1 MARRLGGRAVTSG
14 AATPAT
20 WAAMLAEMIRDQGR
34 EPMLAELEDGAWQPT
49 SWRAF
54 GEARCRIALA
64 AIGQGFG
71 HGDIGCILGATSGDW
86 LTIDAGL
93 VSIGM
98 ISAGVYPT
106 EPPERLAYI
115 LNDSGA
121 RLLFVDSEIQLAK
134 ARAVADI
141 CPALQLVVTVGF
153 RSADGE
159 REGEVALADWLDR
172 HPADPSAFDAASA
185 RVEPG
190 DGAILIYTSGTT
202 GPPKGA
208 LISQGAIAWQVDH
221 SARLYFPERGWV
233 RPAFLPLCHI
243 GERYFTF
250 FGMRGGAVAHM
261 VPEPSTLGALLPG
274 IRPQFILA
282 VPRVYEKLREAFAA
296 LSADLGIA
304 GLDGALSRG
313 FAIAA
318 QHLSGAD
325 VPVTLDHRPAADARA
340 LLAAR
345 RAIGLDRAELLVSGG
360 ASFAP
365 DLLRWFLALGIPML
379 EMYGMSETGTI
390 ASNLPGAIRE
400 ASVGPVC
407 DFAEVAIRPD
417 GQIAVRGPGLFNRY
431 WNKPEAT
438 ASAFDGD
445 WFLTGDIGRLD
456 DQGHLRIVGRL
467 KDIFITSGGK
477 NIAPAEIEARLR
489 HSPFIQDAAA
499 IGDGRKFVSALLII
513 DEAAVRRALDVT
525 GDLAQLARNPD
536 ALALLEAEV
545 AAANATLS
553 HVEQVKRFRI
563 LPRALGADSPEL
575 TPTLKLKRA
584 ALFESFAD
592 LIEEIYAP

>member
-1 MARRLGGRAVTSG
+1 MGGRAVT
-14 AATPAT
+14 AATRMPAT
-20 WAAMLAEMIRDQGR
+20 WAAMLSEMIRDHGD
-34 EPMLAELEDGAWQPT
+34 EPIYAELREDAWHPT
-49 SWRAF
+49 DWHMF
-54 GEARCRIALA
+54 GDARRTVALA
-64 AIGQGFG
+64 ALGDGFG
-71 HGDIGCILGATSGDW
+71 HGDVGCILGATSGDW
-86 LTIDAGL
+86 LTIDAAL

-121 RLLFVDSEIQLAK
+121 RLLFVDSEIQLEK
-134 ARAVADI
+134 ARAVAAI
-141 CPALQLVVTVGF
+141 CPALQRIVTVGF
-153 RSADGE
+153 RSTGGA
-159 REGEVALADWLDR
+159 REGEMAFADWLGR
-172 HPADPSAFDAASA
+172 SPAEPAAFDAACA
-185 RVEPG
+185 RVEPD

-208 LISQGAIAWQVDH
+208 LISQGAIAWQVGH

-261 VPEPSTLGALLPG
+261 VTEAGALGALLPG

-282 VPRVYEKLREAFAA
+282 VPRVYEKLREAFTA
-296 LSADLGIA
+296 LSPALGIA
-304 GLDGALSRG
+304 GLDDALSRG
-313 FAIAA
+313 FDIAA
-318 QHLSGAD
+318 DHLAGAD
-325 VPVTLDHRPAADARA
+325 IPLTLDQRPVADADA
-340 LLAAR
+340 LRAAR
-345 RAIGLDRAELLVSGG
+345 RALGLDRAELLVSGG

-400 ASVGPVC
+400 ASVGRVC

-417 GQIAVRGPGLFNRY
+417 GEIAVRGPGLFSHY
-431 WNKPEAT
+431 WNKPDAT
-438 ASAFDGD
+438 AAAFDGD
-445 WFLTGDIGRLD
+445 WFRTGDVGRFD

-513 DEAAVRRALDVT
+513 DEAAVRRQLGVA
-525 GDLAQLARNPD
+525 GDLSLLARHPD
-536 ALALLEAEV
+536 VLALLDGEV
-545 AAANATLS
+545 ASANATLS
-553 HVEQVKRFRI
+553 HVEQVKRFRV

-584 ALFESFAD
+584 ALFESFSD